1 MKNYEEI
8 VLKILEEQPLSRTDD
23 WILFGLVLKEKGI
36 DINMSLKDFIINH
49 KKIGVPSFKTIER
62 NRRKICETRQDLI
75 NWETSVKR
83 AEEKE
88 AYIEYSRS

>member
-1 MKNYEEI
+1 MKNCEEI
-8 VLKILEEQPLSRTDD
+8 VLKILEEKPLARTDD
-23 WILFGLVLKEKGI
+23 CILYGLVLKEQGI
-36 DINMSLKDFIINH
+36 DLNMTLKDFIINH
-49 KKIGVPSFKTIER
+49 KKLKTPSFKTIER

-75 NWETSVKR
+75 NWETAVKR